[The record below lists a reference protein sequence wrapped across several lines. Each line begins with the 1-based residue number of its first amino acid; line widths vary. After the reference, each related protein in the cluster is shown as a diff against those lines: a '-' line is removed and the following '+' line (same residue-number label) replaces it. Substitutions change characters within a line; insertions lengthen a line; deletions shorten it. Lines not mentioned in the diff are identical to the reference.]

1 MYFTDQKSLKRVV
14 YLNVYSN
21 EPFSFEVPPVISS
34 VSEST
39 AQFLVA
45 EKLSS
50 TPIAEGEILAVMD
63 HVKPPSQPSLLKR
76 VLCPGRS
83 ALSIEEQKIFQS
95 LDCLNQKLQS
105 KLDNKE
111 NAT

>member
-1 MYFTDQKSLKRVV
+1 M
-14 YLNVYSN
+14 
-21 EPFSFEVPPVISS
+21 
-34 VSEST
+34 
-39 AQFLVA
+39 A

-50 TPIAEGEILAVMD
+50 TPIAEGEILAAMD
-63 HVKPPSQPSLLKR
+63 PVKPPSQPSLRKR
-76 VLCPGRS
+76 ALCPGRS

-105 KLDNKE
+105 KLNNKE